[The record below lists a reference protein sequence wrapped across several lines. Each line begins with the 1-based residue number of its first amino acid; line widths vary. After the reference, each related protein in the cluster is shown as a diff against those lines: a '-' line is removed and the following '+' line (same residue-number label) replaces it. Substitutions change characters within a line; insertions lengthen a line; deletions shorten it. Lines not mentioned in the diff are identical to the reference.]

1 MKIQSDHST
10 VYVTWN
16 KCCALSL
23 FKILHFCMQLTLC
36 CAGHINLTALELLN
50 KHWTKK
56 LKLLGNGRL
65 ANTLPHVQPHL
76 VSREA
81 KR

>member
-10 VYVTWN
+10 MYITQN
-16 KCCALSL
+16 KCCALYL

-50 KHWTKK
+50 KHWKNILTST
-56 LKLLGNGRL
+56 LLDNSKPNILSFQEMR
-65 ANTLPHVQPHL
+65 QQ
-76 VSREA
+76 
-81 KR
+81 